1 MSFTTFFHCFPVVEA
16 AVGELS
22 APHNSRHLTDFPT
35 FPLFWIIQVL
45 PWDGT
50 LTETSPADQTS
61 LAITRGRTQLPPA
74 HFPQCKALAGLWWLR
89 PLGHHYWPVCHVA
102 ISVTERNDFSQQKAL
117 AEVINE
123 RFWIFLENRSISG
136 MT

>member
-1 MSFTTFFHCFPVVEA
+1 M
-16 AVGELS
+16 GKLS
-22 APHNSRHLTDFPT
+22 PPHNSRHLMGFPT
-35 FPLFWIIQVL
+35 LPLVWIIPVL

-50 LTETSPADQTS
+50 LTETPPADRTP
-61 LAITRGRTQLPPA
+61 LAITRGRARLPPA
-74 HFPQCKALAGLWWLR
+74 HFPQCKALAGLWWLW
-89 PLGHHYWPVCHVA
+89 PPGHHYWPVCHLA
-102 ISVTERNDFSQQKAL
+102 ISVTERNDSSQQKAL